1 MSCHPPRCLLSNILK
16 QREKCIKMATAM
28 IEGSESVVVGMYKRK
43 PNHAPHERC
52 TVYVHVLIMPLDNT
66 NADPET
72 RAVWVNLA
80 RKFEVPIRCVLF
92 TASAKVCEHNDT
104 VRALNLGPEVSFPTL
119 DALRHAHE

>member
-1 MSCHPPRCLLSNILK
+1 
-16 QREKCIKMATAM
+16 
-28 IEGSESVVVGMYKRK
+28 
-43 PNHAPHERC
+43 
-52 TVYVHVLIMPLDNT
+52 MPLDNT

-104 VRALNLGPEVSFPTL
+104 VRALNLGPEVSVPTL
-119 DALRHAHE
+119 NALRCAHKQLLHAATLLNRHTTPKRQLQIAETATTAQLSC